1 MHVLIRIFSRICAR
15 QGTQNARKPPENF
28 DLNLI
33 SKLQNIWSIFSSTD
47 RRRAMAKRTT
57 AKTDSGTQQSISATT
72 DELLLAALDQ
82 GGDTTKTGRFLMT
95 FKEGATN
102 SGIKA
107 LQSKRGLRVANAR
120 DFKEQAV
127 NLMEVGD
134 AHAMVFPEIGVAL
147 VGGAAAAEHGI
158 TAAEF
163 VAADSAAHSVDPE
176 YFMFASQINPGDYLR
191 GVLRTA
197 EMIYEDLGGMPG
209 GAAAL
214 DEGVSA
220 TAVGATFGLRMCRVP
235 PSHFD
240 GNGIKVA
247 VLDTG
252 FDLGHPEF
260 AGRPI
265 VSNSFVGQPVQDLH
279 GHGTHTAGTACGPQS
294 PPGPLQRYG
303 IAFRAQ
309 MFIGKVLS
317 NSGSG
322 TQAQVLAGMNW
333 AIANR
338 CAVISMSLGAQ
349 IPVQPS
355 YTAAGAAALG
365 AGCLIVAA
373 AGNAS
378 NRPGTINAAGAPAN
392 SPTVVSVGALDSS
405 LRVASFSNGGK
416 VDIAGPGVN
425 TFSSWPRPQ
434 LHNTISGTSMATP
447 HVAGCAALWA
457 QSNASL
463 RGPALRAKLTATAR
477 HLPLPATDVGA
488 GLVQAP

>member
-1 MHVLIRIFSRICAR
+1 MAR
-15 QGTQNARKPPENF
+15 R
-28 DLNLI
+28 
-33 SKLQNIWSIFSSTD
+33 STPKSD
-47 RRRAMAKRTT
+47 AA
-57 AKTDSGTQQSISATT
+57 AQQSITASA
-72 DELLLAALDQ
+72 DDLLLAILEQ

-95 FKEGATN
+95 FKEGGAAAGMK
-102 SGIKA
+102 S

-120 DFKEQAV
+120 DFKNQAV
-127 NLMEVGD
+127 TLADAGD

-147 VGGAAAAEHGI
+147 VGGAAAVEHGI
-158 TAAEF
+158 TTAEF
-163 VAADSAAHSVDPE
+163 VAADSATQSVDPE
-176 YFMFASQINPGDYLR
+176 YFMFSSQINPGDYLR

-197 EMIYEDLGGMPG
+197 EMIYQDLGALPG
-209 GAAAL
+209 AEMLG
-214 DEGVSA
+214 DVSA
-220 TAVGATFGLRMCRVP
+220 TAIGATWGLRACKVP
-235 PSHFD
+235 PSNFD

-265 VSNSFVGQPVQDLH
+265 VSNTFVGQPVQDLN

-294 PPGPLQRYG
+294 PAGPLQRYG
-303 IAFRAQ
+303 IAFRAR
-309 MFIGKVLS
+309 MFIGKVLT

-322 TQAQVLAGMNW
+322 TQAGVLAGMNW

-338 CAVISMSLGAQ
+338 CEVISMSLGAP
-349 IPVQPS
+349 IPPQPS

-373 AGNAS
+373 AGNS
-378 NRPGTINAAGAPAN
+378 SSRPGTIKPAGAPAN
-392 SPTVVSVGALDSS
+392 SPTIVSVAALDSS
-405 LRVASFSNGGK
+405 LRVASFSDGGK

-425 TFSSWPRPQ
+425 VFSSWPRPQ

-457 QSNASL
+457 HSNASL
-463 RGPALRAKLTATAR
+463 RGGALRAKLISTAR
-477 HLPLPATDVGA
+477 HLPFPGTDVGA

>member
-1 MHVLIRIFSRICAR
+1 
-15 QGTQNARKPPENF
+15 
-28 DLNLI
+28 
-33 SKLQNIWSIFSSTD
+33 
-47 RRRAMAKRTT
+47 
-57 AKTDSGTQQSISATT
+57 
-72 DELLLAALDQ
+72 
-82 GGDTTKTGRFLMT
+82 
-95 FKEGATN
+95 
-102 SGIKA
+102 
-107 LQSKRGLRVANAR
+107 
-120 DFKEQAV
+120 
-127 NLMEVGD
+127 
-134 AHAMVFPEIGVAL
+134 
-147 VGGAAAAEHGI
+147 
-158 TAAEF
+158 
-163 VAADSAAHSVDPE
+163 
-176 YFMFASQINPGDYLR
+176 
-191 GVLRTA
+191 
-197 EMIYEDLGGMPG
+197 MP

-214 DEGVSA
+214 GDVSA
-220 TAVGATFGLRMCRVP
+220 TAVGATWGLTACRVP

-260 AGRPI
+260 SGRAI
-265 VSNSFVGQPVQDLH
+265 VPNTFVGQPVQDLH

-309 MFIGKVLS
+309 IFIGKVLN
-317 NSGSG
+317 NSGTGS
-322 TQAQVLAGMNW
+322 QAQILAGMNW

-338 CAVISMSLGAQ
+338 CAVISLSLGAS

-378 NRPGTINAAGAPAN
+378 NRPGVIAPTIAPAN
-392 SPTVVSVGALDSS
+392 SPTIMAVAALDSS
-405 LRVASFSNGGK
+405 LRVASFSCGGK
-416 VDIAGPGVN
+416 IDIAGPGVN

-463 RGPALRAKLTATAR
+463 RGGALRAKLASTAR
-477 HLPLPATDVGA
+477 HLPLPATDIGA

>member
-1 MHVLIRIFSRICAR
+1 MAR
-15 QGTQNARKPPENF
+15 R
-28 DLNLI
+28 
-33 SKLQNIWSIFSSTD
+33 S
-47 RRRAMAKRTT
+47 T
-57 AKTDSGTQQSISATT
+57 AKTDSGIQAISASA
-72 DELLLAALDQ
+72 DDLMLAALEQ

-95 FKEGATN
+95 FKEGATAAAT
-102 SGIKA
+102 KT

-120 DFKEQAV
+120 DYKDQAV
-127 NLMEVGD
+127 DLAAMGD
-134 AHAMVFPEIGVAL
+134 AHAVVFPEIGVAL

-163 VAADSAAHSVDPE
+163 VADDSATHSVDPE
-176 YFMFASQINPGDYLR
+176 YFMFATQINPGDYLR

-197 EMIYEDLGGMPG
+197 EMIYEDLGAVP

-214 DEGVSA
+214 GDVSA
-220 TAVGATFGLRMCRVP
+220 TAVGATWGLTACRVP

-260 AGRPI
+260 AGRAI
-265 VSNSFVGQPVQDLH
+265 VPNTFVGQPVQDLH

-309 MFIGKVLS
+309 MFIGKVLT

-355 YTAAGAAALG
+355 YTAAGAAALA

-378 NRPGTINAAGAPAN
+378 NRPGTIIPTGAPGN
-392 SPTVVSVGALDSS
+392 SPTIMAVAALDSS
-405 LRVASFSNGGK
+405 LRVASFSCGGK
-416 VDIAGPGVN
+416 IDIAGPGVN

-457 QSNASL
+457 QSNATL
-463 RGPALRAKLTATAR
+463 RGTALRAKLTATAR

-488 GLVQAP
+488 GLVQAT